1 MVSNYR
7 LGTSKGCVST
17 VPTTGLTFQSLA
29 DPSDVYI
36 ISPSSEKTQINARC
50 AVERKSC
57 YPVIRVQGSF
67 MGTATFHLN
76 LLPSE

>member
-1 MVSNYR
+1 MVYKYR

-29 DPSDVYI
+29 DPNDVYI
-36 ISPSSEKTQINARC
+36 ISPSSQETQKNVRC
-50 AVERKSC
+50 AVKRTSC
-57 YPVIRVQGSF
+57 YPVIHVQGSF
-67 MGTATFHLN
+67 MGTATFHRK